1 MKALLVLILA
11 AAVGIAAYQYEP
23 QLGAWLGLNMKPTP
37 PLVQAPVVVEVPKV
51 SVKVEPKKEAPKPK
65 SETKMEEPKPVAP
78 PPLPAPTKPKE
89 GEFVAPT
96 FPSIDERT
104 SNWTAIPANMFP
116 RQVKCSKDI
125 SLKGKVGGT
134 TVPAGNPIWA
144 ISANGANLVVAPAPA
159 SPFRGEISID
169 DCDFKAIVTG
179 IYKGFVTQQVALAK
193 AKFDQD
199 RMAKAN
205 PAAAAKPKGITGD
218 PQPTK
223 DGDGAYP
230 WLLASMG
237 AGEVTEIK
245 KDNIKA
251 WGDAK
256 KQKVDGKDVWVVE
269 VTFEAKTPF
278 GNFETIAAAHVKDGQ
293 VLKWLYRDTGE
304 VVP

>member
-1 MKALLVLILA
+1 
-11 AAVGIAAYQYEP
+11 
-23 QLGAWLGLNMKPTP
+23 
-37 PLVQAPVVVEVPKV
+37 
-51 SVKVEPKKEAPKPK
+51 
-65 SETKMEEPKPVAP
+65 
-78 PPLPAPTKPKE
+78 
-89 GEFVAPT
+89 
-96 FPSIDERT
+96 
-104 SNWTAIPANMFP
+104 
-116 RQVKCSKDI
+116 
-125 SLKGKVGGT
+125 
-134 TVPAGNPIWA
+134 
-144 ISANGANLVVAPAPA
+144 LVVAPAPA